1 MTVAQKGAAMIS
13 YQWYLSPA
21 QPFNKDELYKLQ
33 CCLYAAGV
41 FLDLSWKDS
50 SPVLTISAPEPA
62 SGNRSEL
69 PMEEDSPDD
78 GGPINASS
86 EEPAPYILPA
96 KRGRPS
102 VRPENDMTFGHVQHL
117 RIMGVPVEAIAKEIG
132 VSRRTF
138 YRKWTQAQGLGPAP
152 ETPFSQ
158 WTAP

>member
-1 MTVAQKGAAMIS
+1 MTVVQKGAVMIS

-41 FLDLSWKDS
+41 FLDLSWKDR

-62 SGNRSEL
+62 SEDSSEL
-69 PMEEDSPDD
+69 PSEEDSPDD
-78 GGPINASS
+78 GDHANISFEESAS
-86 EEPAPYILPA
+86 YVHPA

-138 YRKWTQAQGLGPAP
+138 YRKWTSGAGSC
-152 ETPFSQ
+152 T
-158 WTAP
+158 

>member
-1 MTVAQKGAAMIS
+1 MTIEQKGADMIS

-69 PMEEDSPDD
+69 PLEEDSTDD
-78 GGPINASS
+78 GSPINASS
-86 EEPAPYILPA
+86 EESAPYVLSA

-117 RIMGVPVEAIAKEIG
+117 RSMDVPAEAIAKEIG

-138 YRKWTQAQGLGPAP
+138 YRKWTQAQVQGIAP

-158 WTAP
+158 WTRP

>member
-62 SGNRSEL
+62 SGNRSEPPL
-69 PMEEDSPDD
+69 EDDSPHD
-78 GGPINASS
+78 GDPVNISF
-86 EEPAPYILPA
+86 EESAPYAHPA

-102 VRPENDMTFGHVQHL
+102 VRPENDMTFGRVQHL
-117 RIMGVPVEAIAKEIG
+117 RSMGVSAEAIAKEIG

-138 YRKWTQAQGLGPAP
+138 YRKWTQAQVQGIAP

-158 WTAP
+158 WTRP